1 MRQGLKEANHAF
13 GSSALLYLALNRM
26 CADNNKNKQQMK
38 NIRAAGGKTL
48 QPNLRFET
56 VAAVHAM
63 HDSLGSA
70 NVQLGAISRGLKRSG
85 EQAAGICDYAA
96 HDAAQV
102 SARRRLHAIQARGR
116 DESENALSA
125 TKS

>member
-1 MRQGLKEANHAF
+1 
-13 GSSALLYLALNRM
+13 
-26 CADNNKNKQQMK
+26 MK

-56 VAAVHAM
+56 VAAVNAVQ
-63 HDSLGSA
+63 DSISSA
-70 NVQLGAISRGLKRSG
+70 YVQLGSKRRALRRSG
-85 EQAAGICDYAA
+85 EQAAGVCDYAA

-125 TKS
+125 KKKVESCIRSYSGKTQAGHICAG

>member
-1 MRQGLKEANHAF
+1 
-13 GSSALLYLALNRM
+13 
-26 CADNNKNKQQMK
+26 
-38 NIRAAGGKTL
+38 
-48 QPNLRFET
+48 
-56 VAAVHAM
+56 M

-70 NVQLGAISRGLKRSG
+70 NVQLGAIRRGLKRSG

-125 TKS
+125 KKKVESCIRSCSGETQAGHICAG